1 MIIEILTFMSVSA
14 FSYMLMK
21 TLGHEIYYMEYPF
34 PYPEEPIPRL
44 LR

>member
-21 TLGHEIYYMEYPF
+21 TLGHDIYMEYPF